1 MPASKVT
8 VDELE
13 RALAGRSAR
22 PRWSLAGR
30 IPGAVLIPVLG
41 QAQGLE
47 ILAIKRPDGLRH
59 HSREIAF
66 PGGKPEDGDA
76 SLLDTALR
84 ETEEE
89 LGIDRS
95 RLRVLGALTP
105 VPTATSTFALHP
117 FAAEVEPGPD
127 PRPEP
132 SEVAV
137 MIRMSL
143 PAFFAGAVP
152 YRAVDLGHRFS
163 PIFDFEPGSMYGAT
177 AHILEELLEVYAALA
192 GLEMPVPTI
201 TTEIPWQ

>member
-1 MPASKVT
+1 LVT
-8 VDELE
+8 VADLE
-13 RALAGRSAR
+13 QALAGRAVE

-30 IPGAVLIPVLG
+30 IPGAVLIPVIEHG
-41 QAQGLE
+41 EGLE

-76 SLLDTALR
+76 SLLETALR

-95 RLRVLGALTP
+95 RLHFVGALTP

-117 FAAEVEPGPD
+117 FVASVEPGPD
-127 PRPEP
+127 PIPAP
-132 SEVAV
+132 QEVAAV
-137 MIRMSL
+137 IRMSL
-143 PAFFAGAVP
+143 PAFFAGAIP
-152 YRAVDLGHRFS
+152 YRAVDLGQRLS

-177 AHILEELLEVYAALA
+177 AHILQELLELYAELA
-192 GLEMPVPTI
+192 GLEMPIPTV
-201 TTEIPWQ
+201 TADIPWA